1 MKISDIAKKLSISI
15 KEVRDKA
22 KELDFAIAQKSQTLS
37 DKKAKE
43 FIEKIQHS
51 RKQELPKEEEKKSEE
66 PVETEEEKL
75 KEVFIPDVLSVKQFS
90 ERLDLPVTRVI
101 TELMKSGVIASINEN
116 IDFETAEIVGEYLGF
131 KVKKT
136 KVGQGVSALKKLGR
150 FAKGRGDY
158 HFDRAKFYDEAL
170 KRKMSFGF

>member
-51 RKQELPKEEEKKSEE
+51 RKQELPKEE
-66 PVETEEEKL
+66 V
-75 KEVFIPDVLSVKQFS
+75 
-90 ERLDLPVTRVI
+90 R
-101 TELMKSGVIASINEN
+101 GASR
-116 IDFETAEIVGEYLGF
+116 DRRR
-131 KVKKT
+131 KT
-136 KVGQGVSALKKLGR
+136 KRS
-150 FAKGRGDY
+150 
-158 HFDRAKFYDEAL
+158 FYT
-170 KRKMSFGF
+170 RCFIS